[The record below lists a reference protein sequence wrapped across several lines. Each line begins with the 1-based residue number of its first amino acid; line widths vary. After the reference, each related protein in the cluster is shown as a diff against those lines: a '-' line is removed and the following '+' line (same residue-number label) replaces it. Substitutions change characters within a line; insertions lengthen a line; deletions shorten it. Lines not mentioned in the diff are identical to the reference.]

1 MAGVDVGAGP
11 AEDAAASAAASAAR
25 AAFPAWADA
34 SPEVRADLLAGL
46 RARIA
51 VLGIVIPLCILYPL
65 TGLSLLVA
73 VGLDRAV
80 AAIRKRVSAAV

>member
-1 MAGVDVGAGP
+1 MGHRPPPVAPPGP
-11 AEDAAASAAASAAR
+11 R
-25 AAFPAWADA
+25 
-34 SPEVRADLLAGL
+34 VRV
-46 RARIA
+46 A

-80 AAIRKRVSAAV
+80 AAIRKRASAAV